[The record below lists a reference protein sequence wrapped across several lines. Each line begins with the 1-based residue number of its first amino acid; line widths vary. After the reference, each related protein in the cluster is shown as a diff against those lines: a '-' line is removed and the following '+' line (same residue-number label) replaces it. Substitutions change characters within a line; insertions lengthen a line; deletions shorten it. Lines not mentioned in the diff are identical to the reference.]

1 MLFKEKIM
9 LLSKTQK
16 TYLIN
21 REKNLIE
28 IIASK
33 PAKGFL
39 SYQIELELVR
49 LLGDLH
55 IVEVKAANA
64 QKSS

>member
-9 LLSKTQK
+9 LLSKAQK
-16 TYLIN
+16 AYLIN
-21 REKNLIE
+21 REKTLIE

-33 PAKGFL
+33 PAKGFF
-39 SYQIELELVR
+39 SYQIELELARMLV
-49 LLGDLH
+49 DLH
-55 IVEVKAANA
+55 LVEVKAANA

>member
-1 MLFKEKIM
+1 MLSKEKIM

-16 TYLIN
+16 IYLIN
-21 REKNLIE
+21 REKTLIE

-55 IVEVKAANA
+55 LVEVKAANA